1 MPILTQLLSRK
12 IENEFKVCQAWNS
25 SCIFFNTFP
34 DFKNTWY
41 LKLNWNT
48 FRSVQFK
55 LAQMGNLK
63 LIHACKC
70 ANYTLIF
77 FGSYTWITRVIREHC
92 LCTFNSPHCP
102 LAINKRIFKNYFS
115 SIWRQKVSP
124 DLKIIIFT
132 ETGKQ
137 TKERKRNMREYKPKG
152 KKKEESPDP

>member
-1 MPILTQLLSRK
+1 MNLKSVWLEIPVVFL
-12 IENEFKVCQAWNS
+12 C
-25 SCIFFNTFP
+25 NTFP

-41 LKLNWNT
+41 LKLNSNI

-55 LAQMGNLK
+55 LAQIGNPK
-63 LIHACKC
+63 LIHAHKC

-102 LAINKRIFKNYFS
+102 LAVNKRIFLNHFS

-124 DLKIIIFT
+124 DFKIIIFT
-132 ETGKQ
+132 EKGGEKETGENTNQK
-137 TKERKRNMREYKPKG
+137 KPQKT
-152 KKKEESPDP
+152 KKEESPDL